1 MKKFSVF
8 CCLLLVLFGVEGRVL
23 VGAIINE
30 ELVDEES
37 NEVSVKDK
45 SEVSDENVE
54 EQEDGNEETI
64 EVEAGLVLDTKPTEE
79 LPSKNTRDVY
89 DDLNAHGVAQKNSKT
104 MIENA
109 LNSSYKKE
117 KLGYPLGSVISW
129 SVSGSLT
136 HSGSEMIGTDKNF
149 KYTGDTI
156 VSEKVST
163 LLADG
168 TIRLDFNPATK
179 SASLTRLKNKPSVLE
194 SGNGLSYSYSASYAF
209 STWKYVVWWNRVEDR
224 FGTISSTAKLSN
236 IALELP
242 PTLIANTI
250 NPLTEL
256 EQDSSFA
263 GLPEDYV
270 TVTQQMVGG
279 SLAYEWSAKP
289 DTSKVGAQTA
299 TVKVT
304 NTLGD
309 YKNTVEVMVPLMV
322 LEKGQLSIEVPA
334 NLEFED
340 YKISN
345 TDTIV
350 ERKNA
355 DWEVIIEDSRH
366 TSNKEKEGWNLTAK
380 AGASESGLENYLVFI
395 DEEGTEHSLLEAVPI
410 FTRLE
415 HTENTV
421 INWSKNK
428 GMLLK
433 IPKKNDLSP
442 NQQYQ
447 TTIIWNVNEGP

>member
-8 CCLLLVLFGVEGRVL
+8 CCLLLVLFGVEGRAL
-23 VGAIINE
+23 VGAITTE
-30 ELVDEES
+30 EWVDEES
-37 NEVSVKDK
+37 SEINEEDK
-45 SEVSDENVE
+45 SEVPDENVE
-54 EQEDGNEETI
+54 EQEYTI
-64 EVEAGLVLDTKPTEE
+64 DEEAGLAPETKPTEE

-89 DDLNAHGVAQKNSKT
+89 DDLNADGVAQKNSKT

-117 KLGYPLGSVISW
+117 KLGYQLGSVVSW
-129 SVSGSLT
+129 TVSASLIHT
-136 HSGSEMIGTDKNF
+136 GSEMFGEATNF
-149 KYTGDTI
+149 KYTGETT

-179 SASLTRLKNKPSVLE
+179 IASLTRLKNKTSVLE
-194 SGNGLSYSYSASYAF
+194 SGNGLSYSYSAGYAY
-209 STWKYVVWWNRVEDR
+209 STMKYVLWWNRVEDR
-224 FGTISSTAKLSN
+224 FGTINSTAKLSN
-236 IALELP
+236 IVLELP
-242 PTLIANTI
+242 PNLLVAAT

-256 EQDSSFA
+256 EQDSSFT
-263 GLPEDYV
+263 GLPDDYV

-279 SLAYEWSAKP
+279 SLSYEWSVKP
-289 DTSKVGAQTA
+289 DTSKLGAQTA
-299 TVKVT
+299 KVKVT

-309 YKNTVEVMVPLMV
+309 YKNTIEVMVPIMV

-380 AGASESGLENYLVFI
+380 AGDSESGLENYLVFI
-395 DEEGTEHSLLEAVPI
+395 DEEGTEHSLLEAAPI

-428 GMLLK
+428 GILLK

-447 TTIIWNVNEGP
+447 TTIVWNVNEGP